1 LISLLLAMSIVFT
14 AVGAATPARA
24 DVDSDTAAITN
35 RLLRWTEAFNAR
47 DAAAVCDVFAPT

>member
-1 LISLLLAMSIVFT
+1 LLLAMSIVFT

-35 RLLRWTEAFNAR
+35 RLLRSTEAFNAR